1 MTRVRCIL
9 AYDGSS
15 FSGFQIQPNQRT
27 VAGEL
32 EKALK
37 TMHKGQAIRIQ
48 SAGRTDAGVHAEG
61 QVIHFDTEL
70 AIPDANWKRALNALL
85 PDDIFIKVAKT
96 VTEGFH
102 ARFSAVA
109 KEYRYDVQTT
119 LEPDV
124 FKREYAYYFPYDLN
138 LEKVRLACSFFEGTH
153 DFTTFSSAKATIKGS
168 RVRTIYELSCK
179 EYADGIRFTFYGN
192 GFLYNMVRI
201 IVSMLLDIGQG
212 KREPED
218 IPVLLAA
225 RDRSQV
231 GKTISPVGLYM
242 YRVVYEK

>member
-1 MTRVRCIL
+1 MTRVKCIL
-9 AYDGSS
+9 TYDGSS

-37 TMHKGQAIRIQ
+37 TIHKGQAIRIQ
-48 SAGRTDAGVHAEG
+48 SAGRTDAGVHAKG

-85 PDDIFIKVAKT
+85 PDDIFIKLAQT
-96 VTEGFH
+96 VTEDFH

-109 KEYRYDVQTT
+109 KEYHYDVQTT
-119 LEPDV
+119 PEPDV
-124 FKREYAYYFPYDLN
+124 FNRKYAYYFPYELN
-138 LEKVRLACSFFEGTH
+138 LEKVRQACNYLEGTH

-168 RVRTIYELSCK
+168 RVRILYELSCK
-179 EYADGIRFTFYGN
+179 EYEDGIRFTFYGN

-201 IVSMLLDIGQG
+201 IVSLLLDVGQG

-218 IPVLLAA
+218 IPNLLAA
-225 RDRSQV
+225 KDRSKV
-231 GKTISPVGLYM
+231 GKTISPVGLYLH
-242 YRVVYEK
+242 RVVYES